1 MQKKPLQELQE
12 RNSFLCNRPIK
23 LLLLTDGRIASNE
36 YEEIKIYDIAKQNEL
51 VMTIPVQDI
60 SLFNLY
66 EFDENILICVSHSNN
81 ITCWKINKKS
91 YELLFSEKKSDYI
104 HLFPFYDSEHFATIS
119 KENLLLTIF
128 ESKRPH
134 LESPI
139 EKKVITSVERIKFG
153 VGLKILPFFLIFK
166 ENQLEIY
173 STKTL
178 QIVSII
184 EYRLFQES
192 HEDPCI
198 QYKETVI
205 FVTQYFPSN

>member
-81 ITCWKINKKS
+81 ITCWKKIKKATNC
-91 YELLFSEKKSDYI
+91 FFQKRKEK
-104 HLFPFYDSEHFATIS
+104 
-119 KENLLLTIF
+119 
-128 ESKRPH
+128 
-134 LESPI
+134 
-139 EKKVITSVERIKFG
+139 
-153 VGLKILPFFLIFK
+153 
-166 ENQLEIY
+166 
-173 STKTL
+173 
-178 QIVSII
+178 
-184 EYRLFQES
+184 
-192 HEDPCI
+192 
-198 QYKETVI
+198 
-205 FVTQYFPSN
+205 